1 MKPALVSV
9 KSALPALLGRHCY
22 LWLQKLE
29 LPGYGMHSG
38 WYLDRPSPVFI
49 QRRSGHLPSPS
60 IMCSNYLDAGTTLAL
75 GGCCGFP
82 RPPVEAYMKTST
94 LAWSLVAGLAF
105 TAAPLHAQHVS
116 GEVVVHGGPVAGRV
130 VVDDGYSSY
139 RRPARR
145 VVVERYAPRVVR
157 VERFRHR
164 HGKHWRRNGYREVIV
179 YYIDGRY
186 YDRAGWD
193 HPRAHEVIVYQ
204 RDGRF
209 YTDARDRDERDDRD
223 D

>member
-1 MKPALVSV
+1 
-9 KSALPALLGRHCY
+9 
-22 LWLQKLE
+22 
-29 LPGYGMHSG
+29 
-38 WYLDRPSPVFI
+38 
-49 QRRSGHLPSPS
+49 
-60 IMCSNYLDAGTTLAL
+60 
-75 GGCCGFP
+75 
-82 RPPVEAYMKTST
+82 MKTST
-94 LAWSLVAGLAF
+94 LAWSLAAGLAF
-105 TAAPLHAQHVS
+105 MATPLHAQRVS
-116 GEVVVHGGPVAGRV
+116 AEVVVRGGPVAGHV

-164 HGKHWRRNGYREVIV
+164 HGRHWRRNGSREVIV

-193 HPRAHEVIVYQ
+193 HRRAREVVVYE

-209 YTDARDRDERDDRD
+209 YADDRDRDDRD
-223 D
+223 DRDD

>member
-1 MKPALVSV
+1 
-9 KSALPALLGRHCY
+9 
-22 LWLQKLE
+22 
-29 LPGYGMHSG
+29 
-38 WYLDRPSPVFI
+38 
-49 QRRSGHLPSPS
+49 
-60 IMCSNYLDAGTTLAL
+60 
-75 GGCCGFP
+75 
-82 RPPVEAYMKTST
+82 MKTST
-94 LAWSLVAGLAF
+94 LAWSLAAGLAF

-116 GEVVVHGGPVAGRV
+116 GEVVVRGGPVAGRV
-130 VVDDGYSSY
+130 VLHDGYSSY

-164 HGKHWRRNGYREVIV
+164 HGKHWRRDGYREVIV

-193 HPRAHEVIVYQ
+193 HPRAHEVVVYE

-209 YTDARDRDERDDRD
+209 YRDDRD
-223 D
+223 RGDRNDGDDRDD

>member
-1 MKPALVSV
+1 
-9 KSALPALLGRHCY
+9 
-22 LWLQKLE
+22 
-29 LPGYGMHSG
+29 
-38 WYLDRPSPVFI
+38 
-49 QRRSGHLPSPS
+49 
-60 IMCSNYLDAGTTLAL
+60 
-75 GGCCGFP
+75 
-82 RPPVEAYMKTST
+82 MKTST
-94 LAWSLVAGLAF
+94 LAWSLAASLAF
-105 TAAPLHAQHVS
+105 AVAPLHAQHVS
-116 GEVVVHGGPVAGRV
+116 GEVVVRGGPVAGRV

-164 HGKHWRRNGYREVIV
+164 HGKHWRRSGYREVIV

-193 HPRAHEVIVYQ
+193 HPRAHEVIVYE

-209 YTDARDRDERDDRD
+209 YSDDRD
-223 D
+223 RGDRDDKYDRYDRDD